1 MSPRKLI
8 IALWAAVVA
17 VALVIV
23 FAPSSDGYREYSATQ
38 VAPAAVEVPLAIEK
52 SATVSAL
59 GAAPATAPAIPLG
72 GASALL
78 ADASLVPA
86 PAVAPSA
93 PMSANAQ
100 PTAPVP
106 AEVAKDSK
114 LPENPGQWRRAS
126 TVSSAEIEAA
136 VQRDAMTPETAVA
149 FRSACGHDH
158 DLHFDG
164 AGKPLYACAMQIQV
178 GPDTTKITSTP
189 SYPLADTFLLH
200 SRPTATRKIY
210 LDFDGHVTSN
220 TRWNAGRAANLT
232 TPAFSEDAD
241 PAFNDD
247 ERAIVQESFRRIA
260 EHFAPWDVDVT
271 TEDPGVDGLR
281 KTSPG
286 DLAYGIRV
294 VIGPK
299 SFDTS
304 AAGVAYLNS
313 FNDSIDTPCFTF
325 ATGGWDARLIAGV
338 TSHEVGHTVSLL
350 HQGQEPGDGEYF
362 GGHGSGALSW
372 SPIMGNGLR
381 PVNQWAKGEYEDA
394 NRDQDNIVAIA
405 NPASGIPP
413 IADDHGG
420 TIATATAAPGVSLTG
435 GGIISNSADVDI
447 IKIAAGRGQLTITP
461 KVALTAPNL
470 RLQIKVL
477 DSAGTVIATHE
488 GDGSAG
494 NMAPAPIS
502 VALPAEGFYFIQ
514 MDGIGNGTGITE
526 GYTDY
531 GSIGYY
537 SLVAAWPE
545 QGNKMPIADASLT
558 TPTTYN
564 YFTQP
569 GAVVNFNGTLSNDP
583 DGLIARYVWN
593 FNDVYSRTATGP
605 MATHRYRAPGIYRPT
620 LTVIDDLGAAVTT
633 TLTVTVDGPTVDPS
647 CSLLLINSSF
657 ARLNSVAD
665 VANATILV
673 QDQYGNPLRRA
684 LVNVAVSGL
693 ASTPRITVR
702 TNEFGHVNVTSPKFP
717 RGARGTVR
725 FDVSSVVS
733 PTHPYLAADND
744 VPAFVNMSR

>member
-1 MSPRKLI
+1 
-8 IALWAAVVA
+8 
-17 VALVIV
+17 
-23 FAPSSDGYREYSATQ
+23 
-38 VAPAAVEVPLAIEK
+38 
-52 SATVSAL
+52 
-59 GAAPATAPAIPLG
+59 
-72 GASALL
+72 
-78 ADASLVPA
+78 
-86 PAVAPSA
+86 
-93 PMSANAQ
+93 
-100 PTAPVP
+100 
-106 AEVAKDSK
+106 
-114 LPENPGQWRRAS
+114 
-126 TVSSAEIEAA
+126 
-136 VQRDAMTPETAVA
+136 
-149 FRSACGHDH
+149 
-158 DLHFDG
+158 
-164 AGKPLYACAMQIQV
+164 
-178 GPDTTKITSTP
+178 
-189 SYPLADTFLLH
+189 
-200 SRPTATRKIY
+200 
-210 LDFDGHVTSN
+210 
-220 TRWNAGRAANLT
+220 
-232 TPAFSEDAD
+232 
-241 PAFNDD
+241 
-247 ERAIVQESFRRIA
+247 
-260 EHFAPWDVDVT
+260 
-271 TEDPGVDGLR
+271 
-281 KTSPG
+281 
-286 DLAYGIRV
+286 
-294 VIGPK
+294 
-299 SFDTS
+299 
-304 AAGVAYLNS
+304 
-313 FNDSIDTPCFTF
+313 
-325 ATGGWDARLIAGV
+325 
-338 TSHEVGHTVSLL
+338 
-350 HQGQEPGDGEYF
+350 
-362 GGHGSGALSW
+362 
-372 SPIMGNGLR
+372 
-381 PVNQWAKGEYEDA
+381 VNQWAKGEYQGA

-447 IKIAAGRGQLTITP
+447 IKIAAGRGELTITP

-494 NMAPAPIS
+494 NMAPAPFT